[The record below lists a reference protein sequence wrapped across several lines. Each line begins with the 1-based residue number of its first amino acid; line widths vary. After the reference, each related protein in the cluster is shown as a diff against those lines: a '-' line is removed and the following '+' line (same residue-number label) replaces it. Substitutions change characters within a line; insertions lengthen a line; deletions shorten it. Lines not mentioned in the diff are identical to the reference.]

1 MKPNCIFP
9 GILLF
14 VHLSASAQT
23 LNYQGIA
30 RNAEGE
36 PLANRTLAL
45 RLSIK
50 DTPDNGDMLY
60 TETKSVA
67 TNGFGLYTIA
77 INDGN
82 GTRTGNFAE
91 IDWSQQRFIQTEI
104 DPDNGTAFTNLGTAP
119 LHSVPQALNAIQA
132 ATLKGIPEPKEGYFI
147 EYQNGKWV
155 QKPKPKKYYAIGAG
169 LNPVYSWSFV
179 GPTCNIIIAEDNPK
193 VSLSVHKAFG
203 SNQANGGIGL
213 SLALGYRKVENGVLV
228 GEIQF
233 FPHFQHPDYTV
244 VSVNGIRVPNGTR
257 TPMSLAGTF
266 STDFRAGEEY
276 VVGMVAQSIN
286 FAHTWNDNGS
296 GMSYVEVSY

>member
-1 MKPNCIFP
+1 MKPNSIFP

-104 DPDNGTAFTNLGTAP
+104 DPDNGTAFTDLGTAP
-119 LHSVPQALNAIQA
+119 LHSVPQALNALQA
-132 ATLKGIPEPKEGYFI
+132 ATLKGIPEPKEGYFVEFADGRWI
-147 EYQNGKWV
+147 
-155 QKPKPKKYYAIGAG
+155 QKPKPKKYYASGAG
-169 LNPVYSWSFV
+169 FDLSSTPGFV
-179 GPTCNIIIAEDNPK
+179 GATVTIPIEEDNPIIT
-193 VSLSVHKAFG
+193 VWATKAFG
-203 SNQANGGIGL
+203 STKDGGGDGL
-213 SLALGYRKVENGVLV
+213 TVNLGYRKNLS
-228 GEIQF
+228 GEPLNLLNDAI
-233 FPHFQHPDYTV
+233 
-244 VSVNGIRVPNGTR
+244 GIPNLRVAKGTR
-257 TPMSLAGTF
+257 MPVTLSGILRSNFKKGESFQIGMIAYSLVL
-266 STDFRAGEEY
+266 SE
-276 VVGMVAQSIN
+276 
-286 FAHTWNDNGS
+286 TWDDNGN
-296 GMSYVEVSY
+296 GRIVVEVSY